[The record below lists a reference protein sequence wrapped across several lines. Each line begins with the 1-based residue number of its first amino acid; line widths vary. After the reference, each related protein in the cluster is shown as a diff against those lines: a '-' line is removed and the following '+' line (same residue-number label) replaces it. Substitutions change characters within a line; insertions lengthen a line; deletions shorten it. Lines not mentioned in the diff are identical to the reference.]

1 MPAARQLENSGR
13 KVGRARWQTRGP
25 RSERVTDQNCSNTN
39 VQNPRDSPRWR
50 AQKYLVIRNLPETSD
65 DVLLHTCKCVSA
77 SHPCDPCLPQ
87 SYPRELAARTTSAYR
102 CFCADRLGLMWNGTH
117 AESRIVGG
125 HRRRTSTSLIVPLSV
140 LCQPCTSSSSNKVNF
155 GPAREGPLGPV
166 GPVGARHR
174 TLVEQRR
181 SAPPSWPSC
190 IPPRLHR
197 FRLAFRTRRARYGPD
212 EGQTGPY
219 LRTLPVSNG
228 RMHAS
233 WMRLQSLYAV
243 TLDSS
248 DSPPQ
253 GLSSSGKSLAR
264 FNNVPN
270 IFRNPLTSSLAL
282 PRQRRWQAGLD

>member
-39 VQNPRDSPRWR
+39 VQDPGDSPRWR

-65 DVLLHTCKCVSA
+65 DLLLHTCKCVSA

-117 AESRIVGG
+117 AESRIVGRG
-125 HRRRTSTSLIVPLSV
+125 HRRRTSSSLIVPLSV
-140 LCQPCTSSSSNKVNF
+140 LCQPCTSSSSNRVNF
-155 GPAREGPLGPV
+155 GPYTEVLWDLLGLLEQATDTRGAAPLRSLLFPASLVSVQASLSGPQEG
-166 GPVGARHR
+166 R
-174 TLVEQRR
+174 
-181 SAPPSWPSC
+181 
-190 IPPRLHR
+190 
-197 FRLAFRTRRARYGPD
+197 PD
-212 EGQTGPY
+212 RISV
-219 LRTLPVSNG
+219 LLSDG

-233 WMRLQSLYAV
+233 WMRLQSLYVV
-243 TLDSS
+243 TLASS

-253 GLSSSGKSLAR
+253 GLHVR
-264 FNNVPN
+264 E
-270 IFRNPLTSSLAL
+270 
-282 PRQRRWQAGLD
+282 GLSAIQ